1 MKKMTEFVH
10 FKSDAPLLPPTPAKQ
25 FHLIDPDNYFANIQ
39 GFDNRA
45 ILEKYTSLIFEY
57 LLFFFDK
64 IKYIKKRQTYFKYI
78 FERGFDTVTSVF
90 TGMLLNTK
98 NVELSLYH
106 GQKSVYFY
114 VEFIEQISDAQ
125 NSFLQLSSRDAVMFV
140 YKRTIFELNKD
151 MVKPHAISNANSPAL
166 NVTMTIVNNYATLI
180 KGYAMLFA
188 ASVDDCVPSINDYVV
203 SMRAVINEIL
213 KCPLNEHEAL
223 QTLVETLHPV
233 LVNASTYGSAF
244 WEKNKQI
251 IMPFSK

>member
-1 MKKMTEFVH
+1 MKKITEFVH
-10 FKSDAPLLPPTPAKQ
+10 FKSDAPLLPPTPTKQ
-25 FHLIDPDNYFANIQ
+25 FHLIDPENYFESFR

-64 IKYIKKRQTYFKYI
+64 IKYAKKRQTYFKYI

-98 NVELSLYH
+98 NVDLSLYH
-106 GQKSVYFY
+106 GQKSLYFY
-114 VEFIEQISDAQ
+114 IEFIEQISDAQ

-151 MVKPHAISNANSPAL
+151 MVKTPTNTNANA
-166 NVTMTIVNNYATLI
+166 NAITMTLLNTYAGLI
-180 KGYAMLFA
+180 KGYAALFV
-188 ASVDDCVPSINDYVV
+188 ASADDCIPSINEYIVN
-203 SMRAVINEIL
+203 MRAVVNEIL
-213 KCPLNEHEAL
+213 KCPLNEPDAL
-223 QTLVETLHPV
+223 QTLSETLLPTII
-233 LVNASTYGSAF
+233 NASTHGTAF

-251 IMPFSK
+251 IIPFSK